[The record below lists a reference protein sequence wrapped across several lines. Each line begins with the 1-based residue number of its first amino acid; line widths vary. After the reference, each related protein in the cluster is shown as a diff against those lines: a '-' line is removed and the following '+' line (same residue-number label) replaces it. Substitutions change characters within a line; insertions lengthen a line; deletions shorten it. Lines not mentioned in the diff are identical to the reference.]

1 QGPSTT
7 ALFKSMAGQGK
18 GKYFGV
24 NGGDAQNVVDVINQI
39 FAEVQAVNSVFAS
52 STLPVSVNVRGT
64 NLNQVYIG
72 VFRPDPDKK
81 PRWLGNL
88 KMYNLAENKAS
99 GTVFLADATGAPAE
113 NASTGFISNV
123 ATSFWSANSCFF
135 SYLGQ
140 DPNDLTTTV
149 PASCDSTTNSY
160 PYWSDKP

>member
-72 VFRPDPDKK
+72 VFRPDANKE

-88 KMYNLAENKAS
+88 KMYKLGVENAT
-99 GTVFLADATGAPAE
+99 GQLFLADAAGAPA
-113 NASTGFISNV
+113 
-123 ATSFWSANSCFF
+123 ANS
-135 SYLGQ
+135 
-140 DPNDLTTTV
+140 
-149 PASCDSTTNSY
+149 
-160 PYWSDKP
+160 